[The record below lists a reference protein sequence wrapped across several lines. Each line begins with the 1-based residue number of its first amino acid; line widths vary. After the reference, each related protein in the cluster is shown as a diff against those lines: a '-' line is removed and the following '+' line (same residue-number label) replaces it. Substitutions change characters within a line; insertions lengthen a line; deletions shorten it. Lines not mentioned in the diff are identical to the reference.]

1 MVIRRNKI
9 RSRLGCWLLLIKAK
23 GAISSTSSAC
33 AVCLNGDDSLYVN
46 QTKTFS
52 VEGLPFQTC
61 GQLLQTA
68 PLLQQGASLC
78 NSIQAVGTYC
88 GCPRAA
94 NACTLCENGTAPS
107 HPLLELSSLNASDY
121 IFGAPAGVKLNCE
134 TLDSVLNYQATEGD
148 AICSNQQSE
157 FGNTCGCPFNNS
169 TIKHTNN
176 ATGGGDQGKMQPVSN
191 NTVSCRLCLDG
202 SSPRLPNRT
211 IDLSALPVRNCKDLE
226 SFASLLSASDAY
238 CGGLQSFGA
247 YCGCPVPPGACSF
260 CPNGEAVPF
269 PDKKATLL
277 ESFHGFPPGLF
288 EDVAAELTC
297 GEFASIL
304 AIPPPSSLG
313 FGVEPGVACFVGQY
327 FSGECGCSVGIKA
340 KVIIWLY
347 RVSAALSLI
356 GSILITHEF
365 FSRSPDHR
373 STYHHLM
380 LAISCY
386 DVVTSVAY
394 MLTGVL
400 VPTSAGQYESHG
412 NGATCKLQGFLI
424 QLGATSLFYN
434 LLLSVY
440 FLLLVNYNW
449 KERRFRKY
457 RNYVH
462 VPILVAGIAL
472 SVAATYFDV
481 PQLSVCFIAIP
492 PETINF
498 LPITLLFTVPTGVAL
513 VTIVSCNVIMCYHV
527 YSTEKATLKWS
538 GKQNLALTK
547 KVVWQALFYCG
558 VFIVTLPYVTIYN
571 YLQFRGQ
578 RPFRQF
584 AFLAL
589 FSPSQGF
596 LNCLIFF
603 QRDRAFRKCCTWY
616 YCCCR
621 RKSTTAEP
629 TPDSQSN
636 PQDDAPEVG
645 TEEPSQL
652 QENITYDSATDERPV
667 SESDDMFSAPA
678 EHWMMT
684 DNVSLRSISARSL
697 RAGSII
703 IPSFRNMFRREG
715 SAGDALNYL

>member
-1 MVIRRNKI
+1 
-9 RSRLGCWLLLIKAK
+9 
-23 GAISSTSSAC
+23 
-33 AVCLNGDDSLYVN
+33 VCLNGDDSLYVN

-52 VEGLPFQTC
+52 VQGLPVQNC

-68 PLLQQGASLC
+68 PLFQQGASLC

-148 AICSNQQSE
+148 AICLNQQNN
-157 FGNTCGCPFNNS
+157 FGNACGCPFNNS
-169 TIKHTNN
+169 TFNNTNN
-176 ATGGGDQGKMQPVSN
+176 ATGGGGQGTTQSMSN
-191 NTVSCRLCLDG
+191 NTDSCRLCLDG

-211 IDLSALPVRNCKDLE
+211 IDLSALPVRNCNDLE

-238 CGGLQSFGA
+238 CGGLQSFGP
-247 YCGCPVPPGACSF
+247 YCGCPVPPGACSL

-269 PDKKATLL
+269 PDKKANLL
-277 ESFHGFPPGLF
+277 ESFQGFPPGLF
-288 EDVAAELTC
+288 GEVAAELTC
-297 GEFASIL
+297 AEFASIL
-304 AIPPPSSLG
+304 ALPPPSSLG
-313 FGVEPGVACFVGQY
+313 FGVEPGLACFVGQY

-340 KVIIWLY
+340 KVILWLY
-347 RVSAALSLI
+347 RISATLSLI
-356 GSILITHEF
+356 GSILIIHEF

-386 DVVTSVAY
+386 DVISSIAY
-394 MLTGVL
+394 IFTGVL

-424 QLGATSLFYN
+424 QLGQTSLFYN

-440 FLLLVNYNW
+440 FLLLVKYNW

-472 SVAATYFDV
+472 AVGSNHFDV
-481 PQLSVCFIAIP
+481 PQLSFCYVARP
-492 PETINF
+492 PEITSF
-498 LPITLLFTVPTGVAL
+498 VPITLLFTVPTGVAL

-538 GKQNLALTK
+538 AKQNLALTK
-547 KVVWQALFYCG
+547 KVVWQAIFYCG
-558 VFIVTLPYVTIYN
+558 VFIVTLPYLMIN
-571 YLQFRGQ
+571 YYAKFKGQNAFWQFTLSAM
-578 RPFRQF
+578 FT
-584 AFLAL
+584 
-589 FSPSQGF
+589 PSQGF
-596 LNCLIFF
+596 LNSLIFF
-603 QRDRAFRKCCTWY
+603 QRDRAFQICEGVM
-616 YCCCR
+616 CCCCCM
-621 RKSTTAEP
+621 KTPTTEEP
-629 TPDSQSN
+629 TTDLQTNSL
-636 PQDDAPEVG
+636 DAPEVP
-645 TEEPSQL
+645 TEEPSQS
-652 QENITYDSATDERPV
+652 QENVSGDATTEERPD
-667 SESDDMFSAPA
+667 SEIDDMFSAPA
-678 EHWMMT
+678 RYWVMT
-684 DNVSLRSISARSL
+684 DNARTHSSSSLKLGSIFNPSLR
-697 RAGSII
+697 
-703 IPSFRNMFRREG
+703 NVFRREG
-715 SAGDALNYL
+715 SSGDASNHS

>member
-1 MVIRRNKI
+1 
-9 RSRLGCWLLLIKAK
+9 
-23 GAISSTSSAC
+23 
-33 AVCLNGDDSLYVN
+33 
-46 QTKTFS
+46 
-52 VEGLPFQTC
+52 
-61 GQLLQTA
+61 
-68 PLLQQGASLC
+68 
-78 NSIQAVGTYC
+78 
-88 GCPRAA
+88 
-94 NACTLCENGTAPS
+94 
-107 HPLLELSSLNASDY
+107 LLELSSLNASDY

-394 MLTGVL
+394 MLTGLL

-412 NGATCKLQGFLI
+412 NDATCKLQGFLI

-449 KERRFRKY
+449 KERCFRKY

-462 VPILVAGIAL
+462 VPILMAGIAL
-472 SVAATYFDV
+472 SVGSTHFDV
-481 PQLSVCFIAIP
+481 PQLGVCFIAIP
-492 PETINF
+492 PESINV

-513 VTIVSCNVIMCYHV
+513 VTIVSCNVMICYQV
-527 YSTEKATLKWS
+527 YSTEKTTLKWS
-538 GKQNLALTK
+538 AKHNLALTK

-558 VFIVTLPYVTIYN
+558 VFIVTLPYLMINY
-571 YLQFRGQ
+571 YLQFKGQ
-578 RPFRQF
+578 RAFWQF
-584 AFLAL
+584 AISAL

-603 QRDRAFRKCCTWY
+603 QRDRAFQMCCMCY

-629 TPDSQSN
+629 TPDSQYN
-636 PQDDAPEVG
+636 PQDDAPEVV
-645 TEEPSQL
+645 TEEQL
-652 QENITYDSATDERPV
+652 QENITYDSATDERPA

-703 IPSFRNMFRREG
+703 IPPLRNMFRREG
-715 SAGDALNYL
+715 SSGDASHHS